1 MFGERKKNKR
11 LAAEAAAAEEDAKK
25 AEFCRLQIEFE
36 EYLPSHIVIMA
47 TDPQRRIDTALGIIC
62 EQIPV
67 ILDRRISRIAREF
80 GSGGGKSFMKALPHH
95 LRKEMD
101 RHSTNCPVNS
111 NGKYSPT
118 EPYLHELKRLADE
131 RLELIERH
139 LQDAREYSEQRELAL
154 AREEFLEITGNKMRG
169 DTSLEEARNMVW
181 DAEEAQRAVYAAAE
195 KARAKKKAART
206 RKANAEKAAAEKA
219 AAEKA
224 RAKKKAEDD
233 LRGLGINEDL
243 IEITEDPTRMS
254 IDDIAFIHAR
264 GWVGDKTMRPVIDS
278 ILNGT
283 GKGRLTVEQG
293 EALYRFREHGELL
306 AAVASG
312 ERTTKWAI
320 ALMEGGF
327 SESPEA
333 IRMVLGGMSAAA
345 ARRAYGLGLGPEP
358 DEPEPEPDE
367 PEPEPEPDEDVIL

>member
-1 MFGERKKNKR
+1 MVWGRKKHQERHEAERKAK
-11 LAAEAAAAEEDAKK
+11 AEAAAKRK
-25 AEFCRLQIEFE
+25 AEVRRLKAEYRQLTGQILQWNITNPQSIRRRLEKAKE
-36 EYLPSHIVIMA
+36 EA
-47 TDPQRRIDTALGIIC
+47 KAK
-62 EQIPV
+62 
-67 ILDRRISRIAREF
+67 AA
-80 GSGGGKSFMKALPHH
+80 KSEYKQL
-95 LRKEMD
+95 
-101 RHSTNCPVNS
+101 T
-111 NGKYSPT
+111 G
-118 EPYLHELKRLADE
+118 E
-131 RLELIERH
+131 RLPPNTTAATAKEW
-139 LQDAREYSEQRELAL
+139 
-154 AREEFLEITGNKMRG
+154 LEKAK
-169 DTSLEEARNMVW
+169 EEA
-181 DAEEAQRAVYAAAE
+181 
-195 KARAKKKAART
+195 
-206 RKANAEKAAAEKA
+206 KAAAKTLN
-219 AAEKA
+219 
-224 RAKKKAEDD
+224 R
-233 LRGLGINEDL
+233 LGISGELKKMVNYL
-243 IEITEDPTRMS
+243 SRMS